1 VGDRPFGRKWIRVTM
16 AAMRRDRANPILLV
30 TGPRLEGLQRLF
42 ARRRWELY
50 DDRVDEVSHSPLWR
64 TKSISYL
71 DVSAVRLETDGSR
84 SFCPV
89 LVLETSS
96 GRRSRPVWS
105 PHTAELA
112 LTIVRQHVDAAHRS
126 AGQNGQSS

>member
-1 VGDRPFGRKWIRVTM
+1 M
-16 AAMRRDRANPILLV
+16 AAMRRDRENPILVV
-30 TGPRLEGLQRLF
+30 TGPRLEGFQRFF
-42 ARRRWELY
+42 APRRWELY
-50 DDRVDEVSHSPLWR
+50 DDRVDEVSYSPLWR

-89 LVLETSS
+89 LVLQTSS
-96 GRRSRPVWS
+96 GRRFRPVWS

-112 LTIVRQHVDAAHRS
+112 LSIVRQHVDATHRW
-126 AGQNGQSS
+126 AGRNGQS